1 MQKLTFL
8 LVLSTLFLSS
18 CAISKKLNYHNQVLT
33 EVANSNAAPQEKLDA
48 LLQSYVQLMEEGLG
62 YINPKQGFK
71 LVEQYHEQNEQPI
84 NKILG
89 EVQQWQGQMSEVE
102 LLTFGLSTL
111 QKPYAKKAIDLFPKF
126 ERKYKQI
133 QFVMNLSEKVKS
145 GVTNAIG
152 KKLGK

>member
-8 LVLSTLFLSS
+8 FILSTLLLSS
-18 CAISKKLNYHNQVLT
+18 CAISKKLNYHRQLLT
-33 EVANSNAAPQEKLDA
+33 ETANSNAAPQEKLDV

-84 NKILG
+84 NKIIG
-89 EVQQWQGQMSEVE
+89 EVQQWQSEMSDVE

-111 QKPYAKKAIDLFPKF
+111 RKPYAKKAIDLFPKF

-145 GVTNAIG
+145 GLTKAAG
-152 KKLGK
+152 KRLGM